1 MKEWLQDLE
10 KKHNITIYYACEAG
24 SRAWGTA
31 SEQSDYDVRFIYKY
45 NEVRSYLALK
55 PEQETIIHASPA
67 DSAGWDLFKAFSL
80 LEKSNPSLYEWAYS
94 PIVYIDRQG
103 FASRLRNFIIEEYS
117 PFKLAK
123 HYQALMSRNLK
134 EISGKELTSRR
145 QKQLIHAARSCLLA
159 GMLSKENKAV
169 PWTDLFAGVPGAP
182 DFAQILQCYHILV
195 EAKASGRLLEESER
209 AELEI
214 LLLRQKKQLDTPASA
229 PAGKRENTREKLNQ
243 WLWELLDI

>member
-55 PEQETIIHASPA
+55 PEQQTIVHASPA

-94 PIVYIDRQG
+94 PIVYIDRQD
-103 FASRLRNFIIEEYS
+103 FASRLRNFISEEYS
-117 PFKLAK
+117 SFKLAK
-123 HYQALMSRNLK
+123 HYQGLMVRNLK
-134 EISGKELTSRR
+134 EISGKELTPRR
-145 QKQLIHAARSCLLA
+145 QKQLIHAARSGLLA
-159 GMLSKENKAV
+159 GMLSKEMKAV
-169 PWTDLFAGVPGAP
+169 PWSDLFACAP
-182 DFAQILQCYHILV
+182 DGQDFAQILPYYHILG
-195 EAKASGRLLEESER
+195 ELKASGRLIKESER

-214 LLLRQKKQLDTPASA
+214 LLYRQTNQLDIPAGE
-229 PAGKRENTREKLNQ
+229 AGKRENTRGKLNQ